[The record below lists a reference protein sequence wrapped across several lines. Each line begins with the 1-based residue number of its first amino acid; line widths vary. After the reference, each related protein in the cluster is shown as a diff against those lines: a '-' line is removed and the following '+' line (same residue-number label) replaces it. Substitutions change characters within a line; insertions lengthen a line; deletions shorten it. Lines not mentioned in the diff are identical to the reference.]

1 MMEVQIVSA
10 DMEYSK
16 EDGYLG
22 HVAFEVANHKFA
34 YEITLHS
41 KRGYDWDYSLN
52 FLNESGREEDILVV
66 EEALEEDDEL
76 FDKLVEAAKS
86 NLAKE

>member
-1 MMEVQIVSA
+1 MEVQIIDAS
-10 DMEYSK
+10 MGFSK

-22 HVAFEVANHKFA
+22 HVAFQVANHKFT

-41 KRGYDWDYSLN
+41 KRGKEWDYALN
-52 FLNESGREEDILVV
+52 FLNEPGREEDILVV
-66 EEALEEDDEL
+66 EEAIEEDDEL

-86 NLAKE
+86 KLVKE